1 MKNVN
6 SFVLLFIFS
15 FVFQLEVL
23 ASKPLVQW
31 AGAAGG
37 ANGDESVYVTTVD
50 NKGCF
55 LVAGTS
61 KSSSFS
67 FNNTALS
74 NSNPSYPTS
83 FVAKYD
89 TEGKLLWA
97 RGGGAGNSYSIV
109 AMETDID
116 GNIYVSGS
124 FNSSKLKI
132 GNFTLTN
139 DAEYTYGKV
148 FIIKYF

>member
-83 FVAKYD
+83 FVAK
-89 TEGKLLWA
+89 TIPKASFFGLVEVEQEIRTVLLQWKQILM
-97 RGGGAGNSYSIV
+97 GIF
-109 AMETDID
+109 M
-116 GNIYVSGS
+116 
-124 FNSSKLKI
+124 
-132 GNFTLTN
+132 
-139 DAEYTYGKV
+139 
-148 FIIKYF
+148 